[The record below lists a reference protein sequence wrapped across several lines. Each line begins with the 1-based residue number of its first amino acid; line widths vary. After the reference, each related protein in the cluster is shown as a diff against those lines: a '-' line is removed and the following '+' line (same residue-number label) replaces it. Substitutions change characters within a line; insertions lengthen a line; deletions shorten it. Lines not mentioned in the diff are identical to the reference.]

1 MTCPLFCHC
10 PVNVCR
16 HREMKKTPGR
26 KRRSTHA
33 TRKFNE
39 LQKEYAKY
47 RDGRGWERVIRSQL
61 DAQARREVRYAEA
74 A

>member
-1 MTCPLFCHC
+1 
-10 PVNVCR
+10 
-16 HREMKKTPGR
+16 MKKTPGR